1 VSLIS
6 AVQGVR
12 DEIASRLNEIESDN
26 FDIYTNWINLCFKD
40 LSYSY
45 PNAPWLQTSADRTL
59 SSGVRVY
66 PALISN
72 IEKVN
77 TITVP
82 STATKLQFF
91 SPEEFDILNASATQ
105 GGNPTMF
112 TIRGLATT
120 GWFEF
125 FPVPGSALGIHIDY
139 EQQADSVST
148 GSAALPNIPP
158 KYYDLFIFY
167 GEKLGLRRQKRY
179 DLSKSVD
186 EEYQNLKQVFWQDMI
201 RQTSQ
206 IPRIKSVREFR
217 YGGNQQP
224 LDPIANQFFGNTF

>member
-1 VSLIS
+1 VSIIS
-6 AVQGVR
+6 AVQGIR

-59 SSGVRVY
+59 SSGTRIY
-66 PALISN
+66 PALLTN
-72 IEKVN
+72 VERVN
-77 TITVP
+77 TVTLP

-91 SPEEFDILNASATQ
+91 SPEEFDILNASASQ
-105 GGNPTMF
+105 GGNPTYY
-112 TIRGLATT
+112 TIRGLANT

-125 FPVPGSALGIHIDY
+125 YPVPGSSITLHFDY
-139 EQQADSVST
+139 QIQSDSVSA
-148 GSAALPNIPP
+148 GSATLPNIPP

-179 DLSKSVD
+179 DISKSVD
-186 EEYQNLKQVFWQDMI
+186 EDYQKLKQMFWEDMI

-206 IPRIKSVREFR
+206 MPRVKSVREFR
-217 YGGNQQP
+217 YGGSQLP
-224 LDPIANQFFGNTF
+224 LDPIANQFFGNSF